1 MNHVQVKDKYFK
13 IFLTEEQIKQ
23 RVAEVAAQISRD
35 LEGQKPLLLAVLNG
49 SFMFAAD
56 LIRGIDTP
64 CEISFVRMA
73 SYVGTKST
81 GHVKELIGLN
91 EDIEG
96 RTVVVVEDIIDS
108 GLTMKELL
116 GILAEKHPKEV
127 RVASLLVKP
136 GNLKVSLD
144 VPYCCFEIPNDFI
157 VGYGLDNDGEGRN
170 LKHIYTIDEY
180 RVRHRRITQATRVA
194 HLPARRTPFRGLRH
208 SLNTYRTYIN
218 QHTPHEEHRYLRCPR
233 LGQRHPKRP
242 ARR

>member
-1 MNHVQVKDKYFK
+1 MNHVQVKDKHFK
-13 IFLTEEQIKQ
+13 IFLTEEQIKH

-157 VGYGLDNDGEGRN
+157 VGYGLDYDGEGRN
-170 LKHIYTIDEY
+170 LKHIYTIDE
-180 RVRHRRITQATRVA
+180 
-194 HLPARRTPFRGLRH
+194 
-208 SLNTYRTYIN
+208 
-218 QHTPHEEHRYLRCPR
+218 
-233 LGQRHPKRP
+233 
-242 ARR
+242 

>member
-1 MNHVQVKDKYFK
+1 MNHVQVKDKHFK

-81 GHVKELIGLN
+81 WHVKELIGLN

-157 VGYGLDNDGEGRN
+157 VGYGLDYDGEGRN
-170 LKHIYTIDEY
+170 LKHIYTIDE
-180 RVRHRRITQATRVA
+180 
-194 HLPARRTPFRGLRH
+194 
-208 SLNTYRTYIN
+208 
-218 QHTPHEEHRYLRCPR
+218 
-233 LGQRHPKRP
+233 
-242 ARR
+242 

>member
-1 MNHVQVKDKYFK
+1 MNHVQVKDKHFK

-23 RVAEVAAQISRD
+23 RVAEVAAQISHD

-157 VGYGLDNDGEGRN
+157 VGYGLDYDGEGRN
-170 LKHIYTIDEY
+170 LPHIYTIDE
-180 RVRHRRITQATRVA
+180 
-194 HLPARRTPFRGLRH
+194 
-208 SLNTYRTYIN
+208 
-218 QHTPHEEHRYLRCPR
+218 
-233 LGQRHPKRP
+233 
-242 ARR
+242 